1 MSCHVRMLVEHEDQ
15 WLAALKT
22 DLNKPYQE
30 SCLSELDF
38 LKNDVISL
46 SRHIRDWTKDQ

>member
-1 MSCHVRMLVEHEDQ
+1 MLVENEEK
-15 WLAALKT
+15 WLAALKS

>member
-1 MSCHVRMLVEHEDQ
+1 MLVENENQ
-15 WLAALKT
+15 WLAALKS

-38 LKNDVISL
+38 VKNDVISL
-46 SRHIRDWTKDQ
+46 CRNIRDWSQDQ